1 MFYDGSCFFEVWPG
15 DTDVN
20 GFVSAFDIIPIGI
33 FWGEI
38 GSPRPGLDFVW
49 ESQTGYDNWSNKWA
63 IFADANGKTNLSLSE
78 VSGAALVV
86 SQFTLYADT
95 RKGRRPSFINAATS
109 DIAEPLIEY
118 FAKQLEGYGIP
129 VKLGKFG
136 ADMQVTLVNDGPVT
150 IWMEHNSKSESVK

>member
-1 MFYDGSCFFEVWPG
+1 MRLLIQRVSKASVSVA
-15 DTDVN
+15 DTIVGKIDK
-20 GFVSAFDIIPIGI
+20 
-33 FWGEI
+33 
-38 GSPRPGLDFVW
+38 GLLVLVGVGQKDSKSEAEW
-49 ESQTGYDNWSNKWA
+49 LARKTAQLR

-109 DIAEPLIEY
+109 DIAEPLIEH

>member
-1 MFYDGSCFFEVWPG
+1 MRLLIQRVSKASVSVADTIVGKIDKGLLVLVGVGQKDSKSEVEWLARK
-15 DTDVN
+15 T
-20 GFVSAFDIIPIGI
+20 AQL
-33 FWGEI
+33 
-38 GSPRPGLDFVW
+38 R
-49 ESQTGYDNWSNKWA
+49 

>member
-1 MFYDGSCFFEVWPG
+1 MRLLIQRVSKASVSVA
-15 DTDVN
+15 DTIVGKIDK
-20 GFVSAFDIIPIGI
+20 
-33 FWGEI
+33 
-38 GSPRPGLDFVW
+38 GLLVLVGVGQKDSKSEAEW
-49 ESQTGYDNWSNKWA
+49 LARKTAQLR

-109 DIAEPLIEY
+109 NIAEPLIEY

-136 ADMQVTLVNDGPVT
+136 ADMQVALVNDGPVT
-150 IWMEHNSKSESVK
+150 IWMEHNSKSKSVK

>member
-1 MFYDGSCFFEVWPG
+1 MRLLIQRVSKASVSVA
-15 DTDVN
+15 DTIVGKIDK
-20 GFVSAFDIIPIGI
+20 
-33 FWGEI
+33 
-38 GSPRPGLDFVW
+38 GLLVLVGVGQKDSKSEAEW
-49 ESQTGYDNWSNKWA
+49 LARKTAQLR

-95 RKGRRPSFINAATS
+95 HKGRRPSFINAATS

-136 ADMQVTLVNDGPVT
+136 ADMQVALVNDGPVT
-150 IWMEHNSKSESVK
+150 IWMEHNSKSKSDK

>member
-1 MFYDGSCFFEVWPG
+1 MRLLIQRVSKASVSVA
-15 DTDVN
+15 DTIVGKIDK
-20 GFVSAFDIIPIGI
+20 
-33 FWGEI
+33 
-38 GSPRPGLDFVW
+38 GLLVLVGVGQKDSKSEAEW
-49 ESQTGYDNWSNKWA
+49 LARKTAQLR

-109 DIAEPLIEY
+109 DIAKPLIEH

-136 ADMQVTLVNDGPVT
+136 ADMQVALVNDGPVT
-150 IWMEHNSKSESVK
+150 IWMEHNRKSMSVK

>member
-1 MFYDGSCFFEVWPG
+1 MRLLIQRVSKASVSVADTIVGKIDKGLLVLVGVGQKDSKSEVEWLARK
-15 DTDVN
+15 T
-20 GFVSAFDIIPIGI
+20 AQL
-33 FWGEI
+33 
-38 GSPRPGLDFVW
+38 R
-49 ESQTGYDNWSNKWA
+49 

-136 ADMQVTLVNDGPVT
+136 ADMQVALVNDGPVT
-150 IWMEHNSKSESVK
+150 IWMEHNLSLIHI

>member
-1 MFYDGSCFFEVWPG
+1 MRLLIQRVSKASVSVA
-15 DTDVN
+15 DTIVGKIDK
-20 GFVSAFDIIPIGI
+20 
-33 FWGEI
+33 
-38 GSPRPGLDFVW
+38 GLLVLVGVGQKDSKSEAEW
-49 ESQTGYDNWSNKWA
+49 LARKTAQLR

-95 RKGRRPSFINAATS
+95 RKGRRPSFINAAAS

-136 ADMQVTLVNDGPVT
+136 ADMQVALVNDGPVT
-150 IWMEHNSKSESVK
+150 IWMEHNSKSKSVK

>member
-1 MFYDGSCFFEVWPG
+1 MRLLIQRVSKASVSVA
-15 DTDVN
+15 DTIVGKIDK
-20 GFVSAFDIIPIGI
+20 
-33 FWGEI
+33 
-38 GSPRPGLDFVW
+38 GLLVLVGVGQKDSKSEAEW
-49 ESQTGYDNWSNKWA
+49 LARKTAQLR
-63 IFADANGKTNLSLSE
+63 IFADTNGKTNLSLSE

-136 ADMQVTLVNDGPVT
+136 ADMQVALVNDGPVT
-150 IWMEHNSKSESVK
+150 IWMEHNSKSKSVK

>member
-1 MFYDGSCFFEVWPG
+1 MRLLIQRVSKASVSVA
-15 DTDVN
+15 DTIVGKIDK
-20 GFVSAFDIIPIGI
+20 
-33 FWGEI
+33 
-38 GSPRPGLDFVW
+38 GLLVLVGVGQKDSKSEAEW
-49 ESQTGYDNWSNKWA
+49 LARKTAQLR

-136 ADMQVTLVNDGPVT
+136 ADMQVALVNDGPVT
-150 IWMEHNSKSESVK
+150 IWMEHNSKSKSVK

>member
-1 MFYDGSCFFEVWPG
+1 MRLLIQRVNKASVSVA
-15 DTDVN
+15 DTIVGKIDK
-20 GFVSAFDIIPIGI
+20 
-33 FWGEI
+33 
-38 GSPRPGLDFVW
+38 GLLVLVGVGQKDSKSEAEW
-49 ESQTGYDNWSNKWA
+49 LARKTAQLR

-136 ADMQVTLVNDGPVT
+136 ADMQVALVNDGPVT
-150 IWMEHNSKSESVK
+150 IWMEHNSKSKSVK

>member
-1 MFYDGSCFFEVWPG
+1 MRLLIQRVSKASVSVA
-15 DTDVN
+15 DTIVGKIDK
-20 GFVSAFDIIPIGI
+20 
-33 FWGEI
+33 
-38 GSPRPGLDFVW
+38 GLLVLVGVGQKDSKSEAEW
-49 ESQTGYDNWSNKWA
+49 LARKTAQLR

-129 VKLGKFG
+129 VTLGKFG
-136 ADMQVTLVNDGPVT
+136 ADMQVALVNDGPVT
-150 IWMEHNSKSESVK
+150 IWMEHNSKSKSVK

>member
-1 MFYDGSCFFEVWPG
+1 MRLLIQRVSKVSVSVA
-15 DTDVN
+15 DTIVGKIDK
-20 GFVSAFDIIPIGI
+20 
-33 FWGEI
+33 
-38 GSPRPGLDFVW
+38 GLLVLVGVGQKDSKSEAEW
-49 ESQTGYDNWSNKWA
+49 LARKTAQLR

-136 ADMQVTLVNDGPVT
+136 ADMQVALVNDGPVT
-150 IWMEHNSKSESVK
+150 IWMEHNSKSKSVK

>member
-1 MFYDGSCFFEVWPG
+1 MRLLIQRVSKASVSVA
-15 DTDVN
+15 DTIVGKIDK
-20 GFVSAFDIIPIGI
+20 
-33 FWGEI
+33 
-38 GSPRPGLDFVW
+38 GLLVLVGVGQKDSKSEAEW
-49 ESQTGYDNWSNKWA
+49 LARKTAQLR

-109 DIAEPLIEY
+109 DIAKPLIEH

-136 ADMQVTLVNDGPVT
+136 ADMQVALVNDGPVT
-150 IWMEHNSKSESVK
+150 IWMEHNSKSKSVK

>member
-1 MFYDGSCFFEVWPG
+1 MRLLIQRVSKASVSVA
-15 DTDVN
+15 DTIVGKIDK
-20 GFVSAFDIIPIGI
+20 
-33 FWGEI
+33 
-38 GSPRPGLDFVW
+38 GLLVLVGVGQKDSKSEAEW
-49 ESQTGYDNWSNKWA
+49 LARKTAQLR
-63 IFADANGKTNLSLSE
+63 IFADANGITNLSLSA

>member
-1 MFYDGSCFFEVWPG
+1 MRLLIQRVSKASVSVADTIVGKIDKGLLVLVGVGQKDSKSEVEWLARK
-15 DTDVN
+15 T
-20 GFVSAFDIIPIGI
+20 AQL
-33 FWGEI
+33 
-38 GSPRPGLDFVW
+38 R
-49 ESQTGYDNWSNKWA
+49 

-109 DIAEPLIEY
+109 DIAKPLIEH

-129 VKLGKFG
+129 VILGKFG

>member
-1 MFYDGSCFFEVWPG
+1 MRLLIQRVNKASVSVE
-15 DTDVN
+15 DTIVGKIDK
-20 GFVSAFDIIPIGI
+20 
-33 FWGEI
+33 
-38 GSPRPGLDFVW
+38 GLLVLVGVGQKDSKSEAEW
-49 ESQTGYDNWSNKWA
+49 LARKTAQLR
-63 IFADANGKTNLSLSE
+63 IFADTNGKTNLSLSE

-118 FAKQLEGYGIP
+118 FAKQLEGYAIP

>member
-1 MFYDGSCFFEVWPG
+1 MRLLIQRVSKASVSVA
-15 DTDVN
+15 DTIV
-20 GFVSAFDIIPIGI
+20 GKIV
-33 FWGEI
+33 E
-38 GSPRPGLDFVW
+38 GLLVLVGVGQKDSKSEAEW
-49 ESQTGYDNWSNKWA
+49 LARKTAQLR

-109 DIAEPLIEY
+109 DIAKPLIEH

-136 ADMQVTLVNDGPVT
+136 ADMQVALVNDGPVT
-150 IWMEHNSKSESVK
+150 IWMEHNSKSKSVK

>member
-1 MFYDGSCFFEVWPG
+1 MRLLIQRVSKASVSVA
-15 DTDVN
+15 DTIVGKIDK
-20 GFVSAFDIIPIGI
+20 
-33 FWGEI
+33 
-38 GSPRPGLDFVW
+38 GLLVLVGVGQKDSKSEAEW
-49 ESQTGYDNWSNKWA
+49 LARKTAQLR
-63 IFADANGKTNLSLSE
+63 IFADANGKTKLALSE

-109 DIAEPLIEY
+109 DIAKPLIEH

-136 ADMQVTLVNDGPVT
+136 ADMQVALVNDGPVT
-150 IWMEHNSKSESVK
+150 IWMEHNSKSKSVK

>member
-1 MFYDGSCFFEVWPG
+1 MRLLIQRVSKASVSVA
-15 DTDVN
+15 DTIVGKIDK
-20 GFVSAFDIIPIGI
+20 
-33 FWGEI
+33 
-38 GSPRPGLDFVW
+38 GLLVLVGVGQKDSKSEAEW
-49 ESQTGYDNWSNKWA
+49 LARKTAQLR

-109 DIAEPLIEY
+109 DVAEPLIEY
-118 FAKQLEGYGIP
+118 FAKQLETYGIP

-136 ADMQVTLVNDGPVT
+136 ADMQVALVNDGPVT
-150 IWMEHNSKSESVK
+150 IWMEHNSNSKSVK

>member
-1 MFYDGSCFFEVWPG
+1 MRLLIQRVSKASVSVA
-15 DTDVN
+15 DTIVGKIDK
-20 GFVSAFDIIPIGI
+20 
-33 FWGEI
+33 
-38 GSPRPGLDFVW
+38 GLLVLVGVG
-49 ESQTGYDNWSNKWA
+49 QKDNKPEAEWLARKTA
-63 IFADANGKTNLSLSE
+63 QLRIFADANGKTNLSLSE

>member
-1 MFYDGSCFFEVWPG
+1 MRLLIQRVSKASVSVA
-15 DTDVN
+15 DTIVGQIDK
-20 GFVSAFDIIPIGI
+20 
-33 FWGEI
+33 
-38 GSPRPGLDFVW
+38 GLLVLVGVGQKDSKSEAEW
-49 ESQTGYDNWSNKWA
+49 LARKTAQLR

-95 RKGRRPSFINAATS
+95 HKGRRPSFINAANS

-136 ADMQVTLVNDGPVT
+136 ADMQVALVNDGPVT
-150 IWMEHNSKSESVK
+150 IWMEHNSKSKSVK

>member
-1 MFYDGSCFFEVWPG
+1 MRLLIQRVSKVSVSVA
-15 DTDVN
+15 DTIVGKIDK
-20 GFVSAFDIIPIGI
+20 
-33 FWGEI
+33 
-38 GSPRPGLDFVW
+38 GLLVLVGVGQNDSKSEAEW
-49 ESQTGYDNWSNKWA
+49 LARKTAQLR

-136 ADMQVTLVNDGPVT
+136 ADMQVALVNDGPVT
-150 IWMEHNSKSESVK
+150 IWIEHNSKSKSVK

>member
-1 MFYDGSCFFEVWPG
+1 MRLLIQRVSKASVSVA
-15 DTDVN
+15 DTIVGKIDK
-20 GFVSAFDIIPIGI
+20 
-33 FWGEI
+33 
-38 GSPRPGLDFVW
+38 GLLVLVGVGQNDSKSEAEW
-49 ESQTGYDNWSNKWA
+49 LARKTAQLR

-136 ADMQVTLVNDGPVT
+136 ADMQVALVNDGPVT
-150 IWMEHNSKSESVK
+150 IWMEHNSKSKSVK

>member
-1 MFYDGSCFFEVWPG
+1 MRLLIQRVSKASVSVA
-15 DTDVN
+15 DTIVGKIDK
-20 GFVSAFDIIPIGI
+20 
-33 FWGEI
+33 
-38 GSPRPGLDFVW
+38 GLLVLVGVGQKDSKSEAEW
-49 ESQTGYDNWSNKWA
+49 LARKTAQLR

-109 DIAEPLIEY
+109 DIAKPLIEH

-150 IWMEHNSKSESVK
+150 IWMEHNSKSKSVK

>member
-1 MFYDGSCFFEVWPG
+1 MRLLIQRVSKASVSVA
-15 DTDVN
+15 DTIVGKIDK
-20 GFVSAFDIIPIGI
+20 
-33 FWGEI
+33 
-38 GSPRPGLDFVW
+38 GLLVLVGVG
-49 ESQTGYDNWSNKWA
+49 QKDNKPEAEWLARKTA
-63 IFADANGKTNLSLSE
+63 QLRIFADANGKTNLSLSE

-136 ADMQVTLVNDGPVT
+136 ADMQVALVNDGPVT
-150 IWMEHNSKSESVK
+150 IWMEHNSKSKSVK

>member
-1 MFYDGSCFFEVWPG
+1 MRLLIQRVSKASVSVADTIVGKIDKGLLVLVGVGQKDSKSEVEWLARK
-15 DTDVN
+15 T
-20 GFVSAFDIIPIGI
+20 AQL
-33 FWGEI
+33 
-38 GSPRPGLDFVW
+38 R
-49 ESQTGYDNWSNKWA
+49 

-109 DIAEPLIEY
+109 DIAKPLIEH

-150 IWMEHNSKSESVK
+150 IWMEHNSKSKSVK